1 MRIAH
6 KVGVTLIAIALML
19 LLLLVPRHGHSET
32 DVSDLVVNR
41 DSVFG
46 DYVVRCSAISTD
58 QIADSVARQ
67 YGIERS
73 ARRGLLNVSVELKTA
88 DATHTTHADVSAEV
102 SDLIGHRT
110 PIRVRETNENGDID
124 YLADFPLTGSGTYV
138 FTVKVTPQGQAQP
151 YVVKFNQDYVV
162 D

>member
-19 LLLLVPRHGHSET
+19 LLLLVPRHGRGQSTQE
-32 DVSDLVVNR
+32 
-41 DSVFG
+41 FG
-46 DYVVRCSAISTD
+46 DFTIHCSAISTD
-58 QIADSVARQ
+58 QIAESAARQ

-73 ARRGLLNVSVELKTA
+73 AKRGLLNVSVERKTG
-88 DATHTTHADVSAEV
+88 DATHTANADVSAEV
-102 SDLIGHRT
+102 SDLVGHRT
-110 PIRVRETNENGDID
+110 PIQLRETSENGDID
-124 YLADFPLTGSGTYV
+124 YLADFPLMGSGTYV
-138 FTVKVTPQGQAQP
+138 FTVRVTPKGMAQP